1 MCSYVMSSLVVMS
14 EVAAKNTFYVD
25 VANACVARQWNS
37 YAFTCSF
44 VLFGEVCVMYPGSA
58 RQGDVIACCGD
69 VGESLLCI
77 HGRFDL
83 CL

>member
-1 MCSYVMSSLVVMS
+1 MRFTCCLAHVVVSSLIAVH
-14 EVAAKNTFYVD
+14 
-25 VANACVARQWNS
+25 
-37 YAFTCSF
+37 
-44 VLFGEVCVMYPGSA
+44 VLMRVIKILRELRIRFMCEVCVMYPGSA

-83 CL
+83 CLQ

>member
-1 MCSYVMSSLVVMS
+1 MC
-14 EVAAKNTFYVD
+14 
-25 VANACVARQWNS
+25 
-37 YAFTCSF
+37 
-44 VLFGEVCVMYPGSA
+44 EVCVLYPGSA

-83 CL
+83 CLQ

>member
-1 MCSYVMSSLVVMS
+1 MAVNVLMHVKKSPGDLGVRFMC
-14 EVAAKNTFYVD
+14 
-25 VANACVARQWNS
+25 
-37 YAFTCSF
+37 
-44 VLFGEVCVMYPGSA
+44 EVCVMYPGSA

-83 CL
+83 CLQ

>member
-1 MCSYVMSSLVVMS
+1 MLRDLRVRFMC
-14 EVAAKNTFYVD
+14 
-25 VANACVARQWNS
+25 
-37 YAFTCSF
+37 
-44 VLFGEVCVMYPGSA
+44 EVCVMYPGSA

-83 CL
+83 CLQ

>member
-1 MCSYVMSSLVVMS
+1 MHVVVGWFMAVNVLMRFRKGHCDLGVRFMC
-14 EVAAKNTFYVD
+14 
-25 VANACVARQWNS
+25 
-37 YAFTCSF
+37 
-44 VLFGEVCVMYPGSA
+44 EVCVMYPGSA

-83 CL
+83 CLQ